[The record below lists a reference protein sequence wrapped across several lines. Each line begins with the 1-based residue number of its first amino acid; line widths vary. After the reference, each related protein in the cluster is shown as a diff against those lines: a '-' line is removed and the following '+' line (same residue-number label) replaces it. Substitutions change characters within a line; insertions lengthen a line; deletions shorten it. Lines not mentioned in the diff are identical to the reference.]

1 MSSLK
6 KINTKFFSL
15 EDLIVQSDKWKK
27 NREKI
32 VFTNGCFDIIH
43 RGHIEMLSHA
53 SMLGNKLIVGLNS
66 DSSIR
71 NLKGEF
77 RPILD
82 EESRG
87 ILLAALAFIDAV
99 ILFSEETPLNI
110 ISSLK
115 PDILVKGG
123 DYQTN
128 EIIGHKV
135 VQENGGEVVIIP
147 FINGFSTSSIID
159 KIKNH

>member
-71 NLKGEF
+71 NLKGES

>member
-32 VFTNGCFDIIH
+32 VFTNGCFDIMH
-43 RGHIEMLSHA
+43 RGHVEMLSHA

-71 NLKGEF
+71 NLKGES

>member
-15 EDLIVQSDKWKK
+15 EDLIVQADKWKK

-32 VFTNGCFDIIH
+32 VFTNGCFDIMH

-71 NLKGEF
+71 NLKGES

-82 EESRG
+82 EESRK

-135 VQENGGEVVIIP
+135 VQENGGEVVLIP

>member
-15 EDLIVQSDKWKK
+15 EDLIVQADKWKK

-32 VFTNGCFDIIH
+32 VFTNGCFDIMH

-71 NLKGEF
+71 NLKGES

-135 VQENGGEVVIIP
+135 VQENGGEVVLIP

>member
-15 EDLIVQSDKWKK
+15 EDLIVQADKWKK

-32 VFTNGCFDIIH
+32 VFTNGCFDIMH
-43 RGHIEMLSHA
+43 RGHVEMLSHA

-71 NLKGEF
+71 NLKGES

>member
-15 EDLIVQSDKWKK
+15 EDLIVQTDRWKK
-27 NREKI
+27 NGEKI
-32 VFTNGCFDIIH
+32 VFTNGCFDIMH

-71 NLKGEF
+71 NLKGES

-128 EIIGHKV
+128 EIVGHKV
-135 VQENGGEVVIIP
+135 VQENGGEVVLIP